1 MKRLLLALSLVL
13 AASPLLRAEVLTPA
27 ELDRAVAYLEKT
39 RDGVLEATRGLSP
52 AQLNFKPAP
61 ERWSVAE
68 VTEHLAATEG
78 FLMNLVLTQVMTAP
92 ARTEPTDVKA
102 IDELVLKAIP
112 DRTTKLKAPEPLVPT
127 NRFNTPADSLQQ
139 FKDGRAKT
147 LAFLQQTK
155 DLRDHALDSPLGK
168 KLDAYQW
175 VLFIAAHSD
184 RHTKQMLEVKA
195 DPNFPKH

>member
-1 MKRLLLALSLVL
+1 MKRLLIALCLVI
-13 AASPLLRAEVLTPA
+13 AACPFLRAESLTPA
-27 ELDRAVAYLEKT
+27 ELSRAAEYLDKT
-39 RDGVLEATRGLSP
+39 RDGVIEATRGLSP

-61 ERWSVAE
+61 DRWSVAE

-78 FLMNLVLTQVMTAP
+78 FLMNMVLTQVMTAP
-92 ARTEPTDVKA
+92 ARAEATDVKA

-127 NRFNTPADSLQQ
+127 NRFNTPADSLKQ
-139 FKDGRAKT
+139 FKEGRAKT
-147 LAFLQQTK
+147 SIFLKEAK

-168 KLDAYQW
+168 KLDGYQW

-195 DPNFPKH
+195 DPNFPKN

>member
-1 MKRLLLALSLVL
+1 LKRFLIALCLVL
-13 AASPLLRAEVLTPA
+13 AASPLLRAESLTPA
-27 ELDRAVAYLEKT
+27 EISRAVAYLDKT

-68 VTEHLAATEG
+68 VTEHLAATEA
-78 FLMNLVLTQVMTAP
+78 FLFNLILTQVMTAP
-92 ARTEPTDVKA
+92 ARSEAADVKA
-102 IDELVLKAIP
+102 IDDFVLKAIP
-112 DRTTKLKAPEPLVPT
+112 DRTTKLKAREQLVPT

-139 FKDGRAKT
+139 FKDSRAKT
-147 LAFLQQTK
+147 SAFLEQTK

-168 KLDAYQW
+168 QLDAYQW

-184 RHTKQMLEVKA
+184 RHTKQMLEVRT
-195 DPNFPKH
+195 DPNFPKN

>member
-1 MKRLLLALSLVL
+1 MKRLLAALCLVL
-13 AASPLLRAEVLTPA
+13 AAIPLSGAESLTPA
-27 ELDRAVAYLEKT
+27 ELSRAVEYLDKT
-39 RDGVLEATRGLSP
+39 RDGVIEATRGLSP
-52 AQLNFKPAP
+52 AQLTFKPAP

-68 VTEHLAATEG
+68 VTEHLAATEV
-78 FLMNLVLTQVMTAP
+78 FLMNLVFTQVMTAP
-92 ARTEPTDVKA
+92 ARAEATDVKA

-147 LAFLQQTK
+147 TTFLKATQ
-155 DLRDHALDSPLGK
+155 DLRGHALDSPLGQ
-168 KLDAYQW
+168 KLDGYQW
-175 VLFIAAHSD
+175 VLFIAAHSE

>member
-13 AASPLLRAEVLTPA
+13 AASPLLRAEALTPA

-92 ARTEPTDVKA
+92 ARTEATDVKA
-102 IDELVLKAIP
+102 IDEFVLKAIP
-112 DRTTKLKAPEPLVPT
+112 DRTTKLKAPEPLVPI

>member
-39 RDGVLEATRGLSP
+39 RDGVLDATRGLSP

-92 ARTEPTDVKA
+92 ARTEATDVKA
-102 IDELVLKAIP
+102 IDEFVLKAIP